1 MKSHVKFERGDN
13 MNELRI
19 ETSLSM
25 EEIEENTRNIDLLA
39 GLQDTLEEIKAY
51 QRGEEVPGLVVHE
64 RTLPDVDAA
73 QVRKSLSL
81 TQRAFAAILG
91 VSCRTVEAW
100 ESGRSNPTPTARKL
114 MYLIQED
121 HSLLAK
127 LQ

>member
-1 MKSHVKFERGDN
+1 MD
-13 MNELRI
+13 ELVL
-19 ETSLSM
+19 ETSLTP
-25 EEIEENTRNIDLLA
+25 EEIEENFKDFDLFSSLKA
-39 GLQDTLEEIKAY
+39 GLEDALAY

-73 QVRKSLSL
+73 EVRKDLSL

-121 HSLLAK
+121 HSLVQK
-127 LQ
+127 LKLI

>member
-1 MKSHVKFERGDN
+1 MDELKFE
-13 MNELRI
+13 
-19 ETSLSM
+19 TPLSM
-25 EEIEENTRNIDLLA
+25 EEVEQNFKDFDLFSSLKE
-39 GLQDTLEEIKAY
+39 GLEDALAY
-51 QRGEEVPGLVVHE
+51 QRGEEVPGIVVHE

-73 QVRKSLSL
+73 AIRKSLSL

-114 MYLIQED
+114 LYLIQED
-121 HSLLAK
+121 HSLIQK

>member
-1 MKSHVKFERGDN
+1 MD
-13 MNELRI
+13 ELQLK
-19 ETSLSM
+19 TTLSM
-25 EEIEENTRNIDLLA
+25 EEIEENTKDIDLLA
-39 GLQDTLEEIKAY
+39 GLQSTLKEVKAWK
-51 QRGEEVPGLVVHE
+51 RGEEVPGLVIHE

-73 QVRKSLSL
+73 DVRKSLSL

-121 HSLLAK
+121 HSLVRK
-127 LQ
+127 LI